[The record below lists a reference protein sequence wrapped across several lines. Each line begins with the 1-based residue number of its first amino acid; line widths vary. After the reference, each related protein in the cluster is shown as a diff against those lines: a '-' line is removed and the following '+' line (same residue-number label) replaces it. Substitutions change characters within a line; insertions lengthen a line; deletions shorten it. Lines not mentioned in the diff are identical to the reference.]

1 MKKVFSLILALGLI
15 ASLTACG
22 GGNASGNETGDSAPA
37 ASTAKLRFVT
47 GGESGTYY
55 AFGSVIA
62 QHATNNT
69 DVSVTGLVGNGSK
82 SNVEELAD
90 GNAELAFCQ
99 SDVMAYAYNGT
110 NLFENPIDCF
120 STVAALYMEDVQ
132 IVTTDPSIKTVADLA
147 GKNVSVGA
155 AGSGVYFNAVD
166 ILSAYGLGDLDADGK
181 FTKINATYQSFGD
194 SADSL
199 KDGKIDAAFIVA
211 GAPTTAITDLS
222 TTKTAYLVSL
232 DDEHIDSLLSASPYY
247 TKHVIPAGTYNGQ
260 DEDVTTV
267 AVGAVILARD
277 DVSEDAIYALTADIF
292 DNAPDLISSHAKYGE
307 LSTEFGASI
316 TSVPYHPGAAKYFA
330 EKGFEVAS
338 VKDGAG
344 NTDSRNLRFVTGGES
359 GTYYAFGSVIAQ
371 HATNNAGVN
380 VVGLVGNGSQ
390 GNVQE
395 LVDGTADFAFCQ
407 SDVMAYAYNGTNLF
421 KSKMEGFSTVAA
433 LYMEQVQ
440 IVTTNASIKTVA
452 DLAGKSV
459 SIGAPGSG
467 VYFNAIDVLGAYGL
481 TEDDIKP
488 TYQSFSDSADA
499 LKNGQIDA
507 AFIVA
512 GAPTTAVTDLATTK
526 DTYLVSLDS
535 EHIAKLL
542 ETSDY
547 YTETVI
553 AKDVYFGD

>member
-15 ASLTACG
+15 ASLTAC

-69 DVSVTGLVGNGSK
+69 NVSVTGLVGNGSK

-211 GAPTTAITDLS
+211 GAPTNAISSLA
-222 TTKTAYLVSL
+222 TTKDVYLVSL
-232 DDEHIDSLLSASPYY
+232 DDAHIDTLLAASPYY
-247 TKHVIPAGTYNGQ
+247 SKTTIPADTYPGTP
-260 DEDVTTV
+260 EATTV
-267 AVGAVILARD
+267 AVGAVVIARD
-277 DVSEDAIYALTADIF
+277 DVSEDDIYNFVSDIYENAANLSHGKASELDLTFA
-292 DNAPDLISSHAKYGE
+292 
-307 LSTEFGASI
+307 ASV
-316 TSVPYHPGAAKYFA
+316 TAVPYHAGAAKYFA
-330 EKGFEVAS
+330 EKG
-338 VKDGAG
+338 
-344 NTDSRNLRFVTGGES
+344 
-359 GTYYAFGSVIAQ
+359 I
-371 HATNNAGVN
+371 
-380 VVGLVGNGSQ
+380 
-390 GNVQE
+390 
-395 LVDGTADFAFCQ
+395 
-407 SDVMAYAYNGTNLF
+407 
-421 KSKMEGFSTVAA
+421 TV
-433 LYMEQVQ
+433 
-440 IVTTNASIKTVA
+440 
-452 DLAGKSV
+452 
-459 SIGAPGSG
+459 
-467 VYFNAIDVLGAYGL
+467 
-481 TEDDIKP
+481 P
-488 TYQSFSDSADA
+488 T
-499 LKNGQIDA
+499 K
-507 AFIVA
+507 
-512 GAPTTAVTDLATTK
+512 
-526 DTYLVSLDS
+526 
-535 EHIAKLL
+535 
-542 ETSDY
+542 
-547 YTETVI
+547 
-553 AKDVYFGD
+553 

>member
-69 DVSVTGLVGNGSK
+69 NVSVTGLVGNGSK

-132 IVTTDPSIKTVADLA
+132 IVTTDP
-147 GKNVSVGA
+147 
-155 AGSGVYFNAVD
+155 
-166 ILSAYGLGDLDADGK
+166 
-181 FTKINATYQSFGD
+181 
-194 SADSL
+194 
-199 KDGKIDAAFIVA
+199 
-211 GAPTTAITDLS
+211 
-222 TTKTAYLVSL
+222 
-232 DDEHIDSLLSASPYY
+232 
-247 TKHVIPAGTYNGQ
+247 
-260 DEDVTTV
+260 
-267 AVGAVILARD
+267 
-277 DVSEDAIYALTADIF
+277 
-292 DNAPDLISSHAKYGE
+292 
-307 LSTEFGASI
+307 
-316 TSVPYHPGAAKYFA
+316 
-330 EKGFEVAS
+330 
-338 VKDGAG
+338 
-344 NTDSRNLRFVTGGES
+344 
-359 GTYYAFGSVIAQ
+359 
-371 HATNNAGVN
+371 
-380 VVGLVGNGSQ
+380 
-390 GNVQE
+390 
-395 LVDGTADFAFCQ
+395 
-407 SDVMAYAYNGTNLF
+407 
-421 KSKMEGFSTVAA
+421 
-433 LYMEQVQ
+433 
-440 IVTTNASIKTVA
+440 SIKTVA